1 MISQNIKGTEN
12 YILVIGKTAG
22 HLYQSELYRE
32 VIGFKNGPPPEINLF
47 NEKNN
52 GMVIQKLISKK
63 IVKSVHDISSG
74 GILVALTEMCLAG
87 NIGVKIK
94 TPNNNMTLHEYM
106 FAEDQSRYLIEIN
119 EENHENV
126 SKILKENSVHFDII
140 GKTQKEK
147 IELSNNFSISL
158 NDLKMLFSSWFYN
171 YNKV

>member
-1 MISQNIKGTEN
+1 M
-12 YILVIGKTAG
+12 
-22 HLYQSELYRE
+22 
-32 VIGFKNGPPPEINLF
+32 
-47 NEKNN
+47 
-52 GMVIQKLISKK
+52 
-63 IVKSVHDISSG
+63 
-74 GILVALTEMCLAG
+74 VALTEMCLAG

-94 TPNNNMTLHEYM
+94 TPNNNITLHEYM

>member
-1 MISQNIKGTEN
+1 
-12 YILVIGKTAG
+12 
-22 HLYQSELYRE
+22 
-32 VIGFKNGPPPEINLF
+32 
-47 NEKNN
+47 
-52 GMVIQKLISKK
+52 
-63 IVKSVHDISSG
+63 
-74 GILVALTEMCLAG
+74 
-87 NIGVKIK
+87 
-94 TPNNNMTLHEYM
+94 MTLHEYM